1 MVKKGL
7 LISPIF
13 PPAAFPESHLMVKLL
28 ASIPNYEFD
37 VVTFSSWKKWFGEDD
52 SFEAV
57 VSENFGLVE
66 YMKVPRILRWV
77 PMGRLGPFGK
87 MPDSYRLF
95 NFLLFHKAK
104 QMINDNNYEVMI
116 TWSQPHSSHLIGL
129 KLKSSLKKSPKWIA
143 HFSDPWI
150 SNPYFQVKN
159 WVKRTNENLFNRV
172 INQADAISVTN
183 EFVIVVEKG
192 FANTEIRKKV
202 HVVPHSFSPSMYP
215 CEVKIRPKGP
225 IILRYIG
232 SFYGLRRPDPIIS
245 ALVELEA
252 SEPSISKR
260 VRVEFVGSKLD
271 EKALGDIQKLKL
283 VSFEVLP
290 SVSFRESLGLM
301 QSADLLLLIDAPMD
315 MSPFLPSKLID
326 YIGSKVPIL
335 AFTPPGPSADLVKE
349 MGGWVAP
356 PTEKELGYQSLRDA
370 LKEITSEGF
379 HYSPPIQVV
388 ERFKAS
394 ENGNTFVKILEK
406 ITSEI
411 I

>member
-1 MVKKGL
+1 LVKKGL

-28 ASIPNYEFD
+28 ASVPNYEFD
-37 VVTFSSWKKWFGEDD
+37 VVTFSGWKKWFGEDD

-150 SNPYFQVKN
+150 SNPYFEVKN

-172 INQADAISVTN
+172 LNQADAISVTN

-192 FANTEIRKKV
+192 FSNTEIRKKV

-215 CEVKIRPKGP
+215 CAVKIRPNGP

-245 ALVELEA
+245 ALVALEA
-252 SEPSISKR
+252 SEPGISKR

-271 EKALGDIQKLKL
+271 EKALRDFQKLKL

-326 YIGSKVPIL
+326 YIGSNVPIL

-349 MGGWVAP
+349 MGGWVTS
-356 PTEKELGYQSLRDA
+356 PTEKELGYQSLRNA

-394 ENGNTFVKILEK
+394 ENGKTFVKILEK
-406 ITSEI
+406 IT
-411 I
+411 